1 MVQEKISCKHMS
13 FSGLLRNRIN
23 IYNKKVLWQQ

>member
-13 FSGLLRNRIN
+13 FSGLLCNRFI
-23 IYNKKVLWQQ
+23 IYNKKELWQQ